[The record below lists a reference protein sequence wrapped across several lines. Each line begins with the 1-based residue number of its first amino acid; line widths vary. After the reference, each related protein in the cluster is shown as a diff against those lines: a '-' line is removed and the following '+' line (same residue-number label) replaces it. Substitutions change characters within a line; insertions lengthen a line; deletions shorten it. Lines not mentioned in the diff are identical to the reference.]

1 MHPDPDDILDL
12 LGASEAPSASPRDRR
27 PLRAA
32 ALDRAGQLA
41 RRRKAVG
48 PGALLAAVLLA
59 AAFGPIGPWAGRAS
73 ADRPLDR
80 AALAE
85 QREAQLA
92 LSADVATPAAAP
104 ATTQP
109 PTTTTTVAPT
119 TTTTTP
125 PPASRF
131 TMEPYRGL
139 GAWLDVYDWSTTFS
153 GSPVGPEAVDLLAA
167 HGTQTLY
174 IQASKW
180 NSPTLVLEPERLQAF
195 IDRAHHHG
203 MSVVGWYLP
212 TFEDPGLDRNRM
224 NAIAAMPVDGLAI
237 DLEARNVPDIA
248 ERNRRMVELSSA
260 MRHDLPG
267 AVLGAIPLEPVLMED
282 VNPSYWP
289 SYPWAGLAPSFDVWL
304 PMGYW
309 TNRQASSPWR
319 NAHTYTAANIDRIRA
334 HIGQPEAP
342 VHPIGGIG
350 DKTTVDD
357 LKAFLA
363 AATERGSIGG
373 SIYDYRTTQAPHWAE
388 LHPFTLLRNK

>member
-1 MHPDPDDILDL
+1 MLPDPDDVLDL
-12 LGASEAPSASPRDRR
+12 LDPPEGPRGARR
-27 PLRAA
+27 RKQPLRAVA
-32 ALDRAGQLA
+32 RERAGRLA
-41 RRRKAVG
+41 RRRLAVG
-48 PGALLAAVLLA
+48 PGALAAAVVLA
-59 AAFGPIGPWAGRAS
+59 AAFGPIGPWAGRAG
-73 ADRPLDR
+73 ADRPLAR
-80 AALAE
+80 AGLAALAE
-85 QREAQLA
+85 ADEAS
-92 LSADVATPAAAP
+92 SAEVAAP
-104 ATTQP
+104 DP
-109 PTTTTTVAPT
+109 EPTTTTTVAPT
-119 TTTTTP
+119 TTTAPPAP
-125 PPASRF
+125 PPPLSPSRF
-131 TMEPYRGL
+131 TLEPYTGL

-153 GSPVGPEAVDLLAA
+153 GSPIGPEAVDLLAA

-212 TFEDPGLDRNRM
+212 TLEDPGLDRDRM
-224 NAIAAMPVDGLAI
+224 NAIAAMPVDGLAV
-237 DLEARNVPDIA
+237 DLEARNVGDLA

-282 VNPSYWP
+282 VNPHYWP
-289 SYPWAGLAPSFDVWL
+289 SYPWAGLAPSYDVWL

-350 DKTTVDD
+350 DKTTVED

-363 AATERGSIGG
+363 AASERGSIGG

-388 LHPFTLLRNK
+388 LHPFTLLRR